1 MTVAV
6 PAGTTAKNYDL
17 PVTFTAGGTTVRETL
32 TVEVHPRT
40 SATNLAT
47 SGTATA
53 SCVEGDGQYPQFDPK
68 YAADGDL
75 TTRWSSC
82 GDDGAW
88 LQVQLPQQATL
99 GKVVLHWETAYG
111 KAYDIETSPD
121 GSTWTKAASV
131 TDGDGGT
138 DTVYLDG
145 APNARYVRMQGVERG
160 TQYGFSLYEFQVYPV
175 A

>member
-1 MTVAV
+1 
-6 PAGTTAKNYDL
+6 D
-17 PVTFTAGGTTVRETL
+17 
-32 TVEVHPRT
+32 VHPRT
-40 SATNLAT
+40 SSTNIATT
-47 SGTATA
+47 GTATA

-68 YAADGDL
+68 YAIDGDL

-88 LQVQLPQQATL
+88 LQVKLPQQATL

-111 KAYDIETSPD
+111 KAYDIETSAD
-121 GSTWTKAASV
+121 GATWTKAASV

-138 DTVYLDG
+138 DVVYLDG
-145 APNARYVRMQGVERG
+145 APDAQYVRMQGVKRG
-160 TQYGFSLYEFQVYPV
+160 TQYGFSLYEFQVYAV